1 MVKWL
6 VLWNPGDIC
15 KLLGRTIATND
26 TPKWNNFCL
35 RSGFVP
41 SQRESE
47 SMDGTVERQE
57 HIQAGWTCE
66 HQDEQNGIVFALT
79 AAYTVNIPIPV
90 SYSFIWSFAGWW
102 KHVERQQPLDVWSAK
117 LHPSGSWNL
126 GVVLPEIGIFA
137 WSTCRFGVVS
147 ALSGHVSTLS
157 TPWYSKL
164 DKFLEMISTRIFSS
178 FLLESWK
185 TTRLNLWILE
195 L

>member
-1 MVKWL
+1 MVKWWLNPWCFGTLGIFVNYWGGRLQLTTPQSETIFVFEVGLFPVNMNLNRWMARLNVKSTFKQAEL
-6 VLWNPGDIC
+6 VNTRMNRIGWCLH
-15 KLLGRTIATND
+15 KL
-26 TPKWNNFCL
+26 
-35 RSGFVP
+35 
-41 SQRESE
+41 Q
-47 SMDGTVERQE
+47 
-57 HIQAGWTCE
+57 H
-66 HQDEQNGIVFALT
+66 
-79 AAYTVNIPIPV
+79 IPV

-102 KHVERQQPLDVWSAK
+102 KHVERQQPLDMWSAK

-147 ALSGHVSTLS
+147 ALSRHVSTLS